1 MKRLFTNER
10 LDKTID
16 FIFKKVHNENKIQ
29 KNVPNSLKRITT
41 SLHQTVTF
49 HFQYQYLLQRDGV
62 AMGSPLGPLVTNTL
76 MESVQEDPIPTLT
89 EWKIGTLRNLSK

>member
-1 MKRLFTNER
+1 MKTKSKKMFPTVLKELLHLCTKPLHFTFN
-10 LDKTID
+10 TNIY
-16 FIFKKVHNENKIQ
+16 I
-29 KNVPNSLKRITT
+29 
-41 SLHQTVTF
+41 
-49 HFQYQYLLQRDGV
+49 QRDGV